1 MKHLITIAIAFSILL
16 STQAVQAASVADL
29 AKAQAIIYQIN
40 ELVEKYREMTIEL
53 EAPNS
58 MANSNGKYVLPFND
72 EGELTS
78 WANKA
83 LEAQAGAAVGEKAG
97 SVVGK
102 ALATKVPLGGFMAG
116 SAKKKGKQV
125 GAATAMGGMKFV
137 KESSSRSLNKVDDYI
152 VYLHVA
158 HGSNPD
164 YQKGL
169 ASAMALYPE
178 MEGRTDFAIKNA
190 YRQAAKVAKKKK

>member
-1 MKHLITIAIAFSILL
+1 MKPLSIIAIAISILF
-16 STQAVQAASVADL
+16 SSQAMQAASVADL
-29 AKAQAIIYQIN
+29 AKAQAIIHKIN

-53 EAPNS
+53 EAPKS

-72 EGELTS
+72 DGELTG

-97 SVVGK
+97 SAVGK

-125 GAATAMGGMKFV
+125 GAATAMGGMKFI
-137 KESSSRSLNKVDDYI
+137 KESSNRSLNKVDDYI
-152 VYLHVA
+152 VYLHVV

-164 YQKGL
+164 YQKGM

-178 MEGRTDFAIKNA
+178 MEGRADFAKKNA
-190 YRQAAKVAKKKK
+190 YKQAAKAAKKKK